1 MANAFFHE
9 GKLLLIEKTAVSIS
23 LAKVML
29 EGTMTIDIAINRDR
43 LISLA

>member
-9 GKLLLIEKTAVSIS
+9 GKLLLIEETTVSIS

-29 EGTMTIDIAINRDR
+29 EDTMTIDIATNRNR

>member
-29 EGTMTIDIAINRDR
+29 EGTMTIDIEINRNR